1 MTKYKSP
8 RILLVRNDRIGDLV
22 LTLPAVRALRQHL
35 PMAHLTLCVSRYAAP
50 LVTGLDEVDEVL
62 IDEPAEKAWRFSRR
76 LRGLKLDAALV
87 FNTNTRNALAVRLAG
102 IRKRVVWGYKPV
114 GMLTATHSVKVH
126 RSRPPIHEAE
136 FAMRFVEKLGVPR
149 TSGPLH
155 AHLPIDPAA
164 TGRMANL
171 IQQSIGCE
179 GPLFGVH
186 PGNKNSAYNWP
197 ISSYAQLV
205 RRLVERGRV
214 MITGG
219 PEERELV
226 EHACSQ
232 LTAGQRQRVLTTT
245 NLSLAELVAA
255 IALQKSLVVSS
266 TGPMHVAGAVGTP
279 TVALFSPHPAHVPAK
294 WAPLGGQHT
303 LLVAPL
309 FDGED
314 PAVPAEQSEELM
326 SRIDV
331 GEVLH
336 AAVRQATSA
345 QVERA
350 AA

>member
-8 RILLVRNDRIGDLV
+8 RILLVRNDRLGDLV

-35 PMAHLTLCVSRYAAP
+35 PMAHLTLCVSQYAAP
-50 LVTGLDEVDEVL
+50 LVTGLEGVDEIL
-62 IDEPAEKAWRFSRR
+62 IDEPAEKAWSFSRR
-76 LRGLKLDAALV
+76 LRKMRFDAAIV

-114 GMLTATHSVKVH
+114 GWLTATHPVRVH
-126 RSRPPIHEAE
+126 RSRPPIHEAD
-136 FAMRFVEKLGVPR
+136 FAMRFVEKLGLPR
-149 TSGPLH
+149 THAPLH
-155 AHLPIDPAA
+155 AHLPINPAA
-164 TGRMANL
+164 TARISTM
-171 IQQSIGCE
+171 IQQSLGCE

-214 MITGG
+214 MITGS

-226 EHACSQ
+226 QHACSL
-232 LTAGQRQRVLTTT
+232 LTAEQRSRVLPLTG
-245 NLSLAELVAA
+245 LSLEELVAA

-294 WAPLGGQHT
+294 WAPLGTNHT
-303 LLVAPL
+303 VLVAPL
-309 FDGED
+309 LDGED

-331 GEVLH
+331 GEVFH
-336 AAVRQATSA
+336 AAVRQAASDHA
-345 QVERA
+345 VRQA
-350 AA
+350 A